1 MSMAAVNVPIV
12 ADENVPFR
20 GGDEPHSGGLPG
32 RRRLRRARQPK
43 PVDPLSQLRRPAE
56 PRFRQQPLGDGL
68 ERSFASLSPPSSTG
82 GGHGKRGPHSGQADL
97 APARSSSS
105 ESGHSSTPYGQ
116 ATVCVSGSI
125 LTFRYSSGSS
135 QLSKPPFPT
144 RPLTSTWPSVP
155 YSKRIQRRYSS
166 RASISMV
173 FSIGRPSC
181 SSGSIS

>member
-1 MSMAAVNVPIV
+1 MLLFVGRSHAVIHSITGMPRQHAGSRVWLTSRLGSKPNRRSSPVRTWTSGLGNVYT
-12 ADENVPFR
+12 
-20 GGDEPHSGGLPG
+20 
-32 RRRLRRARQPK
+32 
-43 PVDPLSQLRRPAE
+43 
-56 PRFRQQPLGDGL
+56 QQPLGDGL

-97 APARSSSS
+97 ASARSSSS

-125 LTFRYSSGSS
+125 LTFRNSRGSS
-135 QLSKPPFPT
+135 QRSKPPFPT
-144 RPLTSTWPSVP
+144 RPLMSTWPSVP